1 MKNGVVILSNAII
14 LTLLLSL
21 NSCNSKSDSDNN
33 SSLVS
38 DSLAIIKGQKIFSE
52 NCAACHNFRQDGI
65 GPQLGGLTSIIK
77 IEWIKNFIKD
87 PKMIIESGDERA
99 QRLFEKYKTIMP
111 SFGHYSDDEI
121 LDIIAFL
128 NTKKA
133 QDSKKF
139 KDDPNALKDPIPEK
153 IALSDLV
160 LDLEE
165 VAQIPPS
172 SQEGQLTR
180 ICKLDFRPDT
190 KALVILD
197 LRGKLYQLQN
207 RVPKLYLD
215 MVKEKPNFI
224 PKPGLATGF
233 GSFAF
238 HPDFKKNGLLYT
250 THTESPGSGK
260 ADFSY
265 NDSIKVTL
273 QWVVSEWKTEH
284 PDAFPFSGKSREL
297 MRVNMVGSYHGLQE
311 ITFNPLSKSTD
322 GDYGLLYIGI
332 GDGAAV
338 ESGYLL
344 LAHSQ
349 EKIWGSIIRIDP
361 GGRNSVNGQYGIP
374 ANNPFAKSRN
384 AKTVRE
390 IYAYGFR
397 NPHRITWTKSGQ
409 MLASNIG
416 HHNIESLNLILPGHD
431 YGWPIRE
438 GTFRMNPE
446 ENMNNI
452 FPLPPDD
459 SLYHITY
466 PIVQYDHDEGNAISG
481 GFEYWGTSLSELRG
495 KCFFGDIVKG
505 RVFYFE
511 IADVKIGEQATIKEC
526 KLLLNGVPKTMVEL
540 SGANKVDMRF
550 GRDHVGELYILTKP
564 DGKVYKIVKTVNS
577 I

>member
-1 MKNGVVILSNAII
+1 MKKGVIILSKAIV
-14 LTLLLSL
+14 LTILLSL
-21 NSCNSKSDSDNN
+21 NCCNFKKKSDNDG
-33 SSLVS
+33 LAS
-38 DSLAIIKGQKIFSE
+38 DSLSISTGQKLFSD
-52 NCAACHNFRQDGI
+52 NCTACHNFKQDGI
-65 GPQLGGLTSIIK
+65 GPQLGGLTSVV
-77 IEWIKNFIKD
+77 EADWIKNFIKD
-87 PKMIIESGDERA
+87 PKSIIESGDERA

-111 SFGHYSDDEI
+111 SFAHYSDDE
-121 LDIIAFL
+121 LHNIIAFL

-133 QDSKKF
+133 PDSKKF

-153 IALSDLV
+153 IPFSNLV

-165 VAQIPPS
+165 VTQIPPS

-190 KALVILD
+190 KALFVLD

-207 RVPKLYLD
+207 REPKLYLD

-273 QWVVSEWKTEH
+273 QWVVSEWKTEQ
-284 PDAFPFSGKSREL
+284 PDAFPFNGKSREL
-297 MRVNMVGSYHGLQE
+297 MRVNMVGSFHGLQE

-322 GDYGLLYIGI
+322 SDYGLLYIGI
-332 GDGAAV
+332 GDGASV
-338 ESGYLL
+338 ELGYPFLV
-344 LAHSQ
+344 HSQ

-361 GGRNSVNGQYGIP
+361 AGRNSVNGQYGIP
-374 ANNPFAKSRN
+374 TNNPFAKTSN
-384 AKTVRE
+384 SKTVRE

-416 HHNIESLNLILPGHD
+416 HHNIESLYMILPGHD

-438 GTFRMNPE
+438 GTFVMNAAA
-446 ENMNNI
+446 NMHNI

-466 PIVQYDHDEGNAISG
+466 PIAQYDHDEGNAISG
-481 GFEYWGTSLSELRG
+481 GFEYWGKALPNLKG

-505 RVFYFE
+505 RVFYIE
-511 IADVKIGEQATIKEC
+511 MKDVKIGSQAPIKEC
-526 KLLLNGVPKTMVEL
+526 KLLLNGVPKTLVEL
-540 SGANKVDMRF
+540 CGANKVDMRF
-550 GRDHVGELYILTKP
+550 GRDHLGELYILTKP
-564 DGKVYKIVKTVNS
+564 DGKVYKLVKTVNN